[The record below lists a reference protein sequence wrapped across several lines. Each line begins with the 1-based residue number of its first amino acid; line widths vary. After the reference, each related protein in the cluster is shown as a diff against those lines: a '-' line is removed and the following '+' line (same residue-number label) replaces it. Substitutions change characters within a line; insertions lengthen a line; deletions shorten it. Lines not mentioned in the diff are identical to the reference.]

1 MKQKFSISKTWI
13 AILAS
18 LGVSLITIATA
29 MTICVWKY
37 GGKKGILF
45 YFIYLFFF
53 VLSVFVF
60 YIKHL
65 HGNIESTAAIENMN
79 TNSPT

>member
-29 MTICVWKY
+29 MTIYVWKY

-45 YFIYLFFF
+45 YFIIIIIFFF
-53 VLSVFVF
+53 RTLGICFLYQTF
-60 YIKHL
+60 
-65 HGNIESTAAIENMN
+65 TR
-79 TNSPT
+79 

>member
-1 MKQKFSISKTWI
+1 MKQKFIISKTWI

-29 MTICVWKY
+29 MTIYVWKY

-45 YFIYLFFF
+45 YFILFFF
-53 VLSVFVF
+53 RTLGICFLYQTF
-60 YIKHL
+60 
-65 HGNIESTAAIENMN
+65 TR
-79 TNSPT
+79 

>member
-1 MKQKFSISKTWI
+1 MKQKFIISKTWI

-29 MTICVWKY
+29 MTIYVWKY
-37 GGKKGILF
+37 GGKKVFYFILF
-45 YFIYLFFF
+45 YFFF

-65 HGNIESTAAIENMN
+65 HGNIESMAAIENMN